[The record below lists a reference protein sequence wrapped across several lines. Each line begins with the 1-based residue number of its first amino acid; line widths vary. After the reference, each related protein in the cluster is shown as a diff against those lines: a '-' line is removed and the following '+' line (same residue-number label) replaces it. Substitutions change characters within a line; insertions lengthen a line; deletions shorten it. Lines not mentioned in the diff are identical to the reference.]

1 MEKKGQVTIFII
13 AGILLVSS
21 IALFFLFKSGI
32 VPEIGGKAEQNPNSF
47 LESCLEDKIRET
59 VEIISLQGGYME
71 NSLNIYF
78 KFEDE
83 KVPRNISYLC
93 YNQNDYVLC
102 IPQKPMLIP
111 HLEEEIHNNIFEE
124 VRSCFDDLTSSLE
137 RSGYDV
143 DAVYRGFEV
152 DLIESEVDVGIDAEI
167 ILTKTGE
174 TTTQEDFKIVISS
187 KLYELSKMVN
197 EIVNKE
203 ATVGE
208 FSHYHFLL
216 YPEFDIIKYRTAD
229 SSIVYS
235 VKHRESSEMFRF
247 AVRGGVM
254 PPGFGLGK

>member
-83 KVPRNISYLC
+83 NVPQHISYLC
-93 YNQNDYVLC
+93 YNEAPYEFC
-102 IPQKPMLIP
+102 INQEPMLIP
-111 HLEEEIHNNIFEE
+111 HLEEEIHNNISEE
-124 VRSCFDDLTSSLE
+124 VRSCFDDLTSSLK
-137 RSGYDV
+137 RGGYDV
-143 DAVYRGFEV
+143 EDIYRNFEV
-152 DLIESEVDVGIDAEI
+152 DLAEGKIEIDINAEI
-167 ILTKTGE
+167 TLTKTGE

-187 KLYELSKMVN
+187 RFYDLAKVAQG
-197 EIVNKE
+197 IVNKE

-208 FSHYHFLL
+208 FGPIEMIN
-216 YPEFDIIKYRTAD
+216 YPDFEIDEHRTMD
-229 SSIVYS
+229 SSVIYLIR
-235 VKHRESSEMFRF
+235 HRKSNEKFRF
-247 AVRGGVM
+247 AVKGEVI
-254 PPGFGLGK
+254 P